1 MVRILLEIEYS
12 NEIKLRYYFSS
23 IHDGLESDYLL
34 VTERMPTNVKLEGKS
49 LQFLRLILAVTTSV
63 YRISVVCSIVN
74 FIQQDL
80 LKLAIPL
87 IISQLFMI
95 GASVFGIISSYP
107 YQSFKDNILREL
119 VYLIP
124 NVQNIE
130 SRFRWVSS
138 FSLLSKV
145 YGHFLEMIYLM
156 SIIIFTEKTSFNDQL
171 VQILNFF
178 LLVFILECQY
188 AKNNQNLFE
197 LLSNVTLRFAARS
210 LFLGQ
215 FLLCHRSIYFFVFDL
230 IVVVLFISF
239 SGIEELQ
246 QNAFTFGYKYDEPKE
261 KLSSTFPE
269 NLILP
274 PLSFGIHFIKSAKSE
289 NEELD
294 VEKENIFSGIQVI
307 HITAM
312 ILFDFAFNNWEQNKT
327 FRSILHIYL
336 IILFY
341 QFIKSLVWLFKF
353 FMYGPIIRTLIVDC
367 QDLAF
372 LSDAN
377 LQKQYFRFKPLQ
389 KIINLKFQNFQAYQF
404 KRIVKILM
412 EAQKQFNIFMRCGQF
427 EDEFV
432 TVKSENVIQLYI
444 SHIEFTST
452 IVSLIAEEQY
462 YQLPFQIKVSQQITQ
477 FKEKFLLNEFV
488 QNYQIIPSITEDSD
502 VNSNII
508 HFKLIVLQSIA
519 FQKFIQ
525 SELNFMPKQIFY
537 DIFDE

>member
-1 MVRILLEIEYS
+1 
-12 NEIKLRYYFSS
+12 
-23 IHDGLESDYLL
+23 
-34 VTERMPTNVKLEGKS
+34 MPTNLKLEGKS
-49 LQFLRLILAVTTSV
+49 LQFLRLILAITASI
-63 YRISVVCSIVN
+63 YRISVIVSIVN

-87 IISQLFMI
+87 IITQLFMI
-95 GASVFGIISSYP
+95 GSSVFGIVSSQNQ
-107 YQSFKDNILREL
+107 QSFKDNILREL

-124 NVQNIE
+124 NIKKNEQGPH
-130 SRFRWVSS
+130 WPSS

-156 SIIIFTEKTSFNDQL
+156 AIIIFTEKTSLNDQI

-178 LLVFILECQY
+178 LLVFILESQY
-188 AKNNQNLFE
+188 AKNNVSLFQ
-197 LLSNVTLRFAARS
+197 LLSNVILRFAARS

-261 KLSSTFPE
+261 KLSSSFPE

-274 PLSFGIHFIKSAKSE
+274 PLSFGIHFIKSSKSE

-307 HITAM
+307 HIAAM
-312 ILFDFAFNNWEQNKT
+312 ILFDLVFNNWEQNKT
-327 FRSILHIYL
+327 FRRILHIYL

-341 QFIKSLVWLFKF
+341 QFIKSLIWLFKF
-353 FMYGPIIRTLIVDC
+353 LMYGPIVRTLLVDC

-372 LSDAN
+372 VSDAN

-412 EAQKQFNIFMRCGQF
+412 QTQKQFNIFMKCGQF
-427 EDEFV
+427 DDEFV
-432 TVKSENVIQLYI
+432 TAKSENAIYLYI
-444 SHIEFTST
+444 SNIEFTST

-462 YQLPFQIKVSQQITQ
+462 YQLPFQIKVSEQVTQ

-488 QNYQIIPSITEDSD
+488 QNYQIIPNIAEDSD
-502 VNSNII
+502 MNNCII
-508 HFKLIVLQSIA
+508 HFKLIVLQSVV

-525 SELNFMPKQIFY
+525 SELHFMPKQIFY